1 MIKIN
6 IRSIIDIERMFA
18 KERGPVMD
26 KTNQNTKDEMCVTYR
41 RKIVELLENINTVDY
56 LVKIYSFAKVFL
68 KK

>member
-6 IRSIIDIERMFA
+6 IRSIIGTERVFA
-18 KERGPVMD
+18 KERGLVMD
-26 KTNQNTKDEMCVTYR
+26 KTNQNTKDEMCATYR
-41 RKIVELLENINTVDY
+41 RKIIKLLENINTVDY